1 MLLIVGNSLLD
12 IPLKHTDVYTL
23 LDDGSQDGACEY
35 WIVAPCLLDLHHHT
49 DLDDLVGGNVE
60 ERTRA
65 LGVAAENDE
74 EPFSPQR
81 HTRLRCRNGVYT
93 TEKEGRP
100 LKIHL
105 KSL

>member
-12 IPLKHTDVYTL
+12 IPLKRTNVYTL

-49 DLDDLVGGNVE
+49 DLDDLVGGNME

-65 LGVAAENDE
+65 LGVSAEEDE
-74 EPFSPQR
+74 EPFTPESHPWFR
-81 HTRLRCRNGVYT
+81 RR
-93 TEKEGRP
+93 E
-100 LKIHL
+100 
-105 KSL
+105 